1 MTRSGRLFELGRVN
15 DSARSLQAEKH
26 SYKKAR
32 EEAAELREQL
42 EMYKTVD
49 EMVRG
54 SAGEVN
60 NRLHDM
66 GDFSKAARELSIII
80 VALKRELAAKGEEKL
95 ELRAKLKWADA
106 RVAEVKSKMSA
117 AARETAELSQ
127 ANRCEQSFYGVTQLV

>member
-1 MTRSGRLFELGRVN
+1 M
-15 DSARSLQAEKH
+15 
-26 SYKKAR
+26 
-32 EEAAELREQL
+32 
-42 EMYKTVD
+42 D

-106 RVAEVKSKMSA
+106 RVTEVKSKMSVV
-117 AARETAELSQ
+117 AREAAELSQ
-127 ANRCEQSFYGVTQLV
+127 ANRCEHSFYRVTQLAGVLVALTSSCASKNRRTDSGTIQTKS